1 MPLRNLPNMQF
12 VWEAVDPHDPMHCT
26 YPTKRQHFGAGLQ
39 KLDEEVGTLLVGVE
53 DDQVVNGFRK
63 DLFQGICT
71 NHFVVWW
78 TKRNQA
84 TKT

>member
-1 MPLRNLPNMQF
+1 MIL
-12 VWEAVDPHDPMHCT
+12 CT
-26 YPTKRQHFGAGLQ
+26 VPTPTKRQHFGAGLQ